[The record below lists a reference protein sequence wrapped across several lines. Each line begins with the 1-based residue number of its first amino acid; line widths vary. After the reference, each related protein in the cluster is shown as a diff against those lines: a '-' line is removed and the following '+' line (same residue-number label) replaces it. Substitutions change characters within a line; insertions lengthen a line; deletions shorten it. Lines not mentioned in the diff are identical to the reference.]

1 MTVDEMERVLDT
13 LGVEYVS
20 SYGDEI
26 RGYCPAHKARTGK
39 DDRNPSWYINA
50 ETGAHICFS
59 CQFKGSTVSLVSNI
73 KGIDFDEARE
83 WLVEG
88 GELTE
93 LFERAINKPKE
104 AFEEVIYISE
114 ASLAAF
120 TTPPEHALKAR
131 GLSAEACAKHEV
143 LWDRRREL
151 WIIPQRE
158 LGTGKLLGWQEKGFS
173 NRYFKNY
180 PVGVKKSECL
190 FGYQQYSDGNMIVV
204 ESPLDVVRLESIGIS
219 GAVAVYG
226 SQVSDKQLAFI
237 RNADRIIFAM
247 DSDHAGVVASNKMLK
262 ATQYLDFE
270 AWFFNY
276 DHTDMKD
283 VGGMSKTEVL
293 HGIDSAVH
301 SVRYMLPFVTT
312 H

>member
-1 MTVDEMERVLDT
+1 MTVDEMERLLDT

-59 CQFKGSTVSLVSNI
+59 CQFKGSTVSLISNI

-83 WLVEG
+83 WLSEG
-88 GELTE
+88 GELME
-93 LFERAINKPKE
+93 MFERATNKPKE
-104 AFEEVIYISE
+104 VFEEVIYISE

-120 TTPPEHALKAR
+120 TTPPEYALKAR
-131 GLSAEACAKHEV
+131 GISLQACEKHQI

-158 LGTGKLLGWQEKGFS
+158 LATGKLLGWQEKGFS
-173 NRYFKNY
+173 SRYFKNY
-180 PVGVKKSECL
+180 PAGIKKSECL
-190 FGYQQYSDGNMIVV
+190 FGYQQYSGGDMIVV

-226 SQVSDKQLAFI
+226 SQVSDVQLTHI

-247 DSDHAGVVASNKMLK
+247 DSDQAGVAASNKLLK
-262 ATQYLDFE
+262 ATQYLNFE

-283 VGGMSKTEVL
+283 VGGMSKNEVL
-293 HGIDSAVH
+293 QGINSAVH
-301 SVRYMLPFVTT
+301 SVRYMLSSVPT